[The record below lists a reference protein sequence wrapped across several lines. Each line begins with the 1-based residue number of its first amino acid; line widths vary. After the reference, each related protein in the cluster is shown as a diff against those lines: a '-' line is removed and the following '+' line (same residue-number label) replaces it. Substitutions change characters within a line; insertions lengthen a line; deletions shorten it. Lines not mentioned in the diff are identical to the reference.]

1 MRYQKVI
8 TYIVRRILY
17 AIPILIGVNL
27 LVFFLFFVVN
37 SPDQMARQIL
47 GEKNITQQDVDNWKK
62 QNGYHLPLWFNT
74 EASGISHFTETI
86 FYQKSV
92 KLFVFDFGT
101 SDANNIDITSQ
112 VAQRMWPSLAITVP
126 TLLIGLLVNI
136 TVSMIVAYYRAT
148 YVDFWGTIVAVIVM
162 SVSQLFYIIGGQWV
176 FGKIL
181 RLFPISGYDTGTDML
196 KFVVLPVVIGII
208 AGIGGGIRFY
218 RTIFLE
224 EVNRDYVRTARAK
237 GVSEAGVLFKHA
249 LKNAMIPILT
259 NVVLSIPFLIM
270 GGLVMEAFFA
280 IPGLGSFIIEAIQA
294 QDFAIVRSMVY
305 LVSVLYIIGLLLTD
319 ISYTLV
325 DPRIR
330 FE

>member
-1 MRYQKVI
+1 MI

-37 SPDQMARQIL
+37 SPDQMARKIL

-112 VAQRMWPSLAITVP
+112 VAQRMWPSLAITLP
-126 TLLIGLLVNI
+126 TLLVGLLVNI

-148 YVDFWGTIVAVIVM
+148 YVDFWGTIVAVIIM

>member
-1 MRYQKVI
+1 MI

-17 AIPILIGVNL
+17 AIPILVGVNL

-112 VAQRMWPSLAITVP
+112 VAQRMWPSLAITLP

>member
-1 MRYQKVI
+1 MI

-17 AIPILIGVNL
+17 AIPILVGVNL

-37 SPDQMARQIL
+37 SPDQMARKIL

-62 QNGYHLPLWFNT
+62 QNGYHLPLWFNR

-112 VAQRMWPSLAITVP
+112 VAQRMWPSLAITLP
-126 TLLIGLLVNI
+126 TLLVGLLVNI

-148 YVDFWGTIVAVIVM
+148 YVDFWGTIVAVIIM

>member
-1 MRYQKVI
+1 ML
-8 TYIVRRILY
+8 TYIIRRTLY

-27 LVFFLFFVVN
+27 IVFLLFFVVN
-37 SPDQMARQIL
+37 SPDQMARTIL
-47 GEKNITQQDVDNWKK
+47 GEKNITQADVDNWKK

-74 EASGISHFTETI
+74 EASGSDRFKETI
-86 FYQKSV
+86 FFQKSI
-92 KLFVFDFGT
+92 KLFFFDFGT
-101 SDANNIDITSQ
+101 SDTNNIDITSQ
-112 VAQRMWPSLAITVP
+112 ITQRMWASFAITLP
-126 TLLIGLLVNI
+126 AFLLGLFVNI

-148 YVDFWGTIVAVIVM
+148 YVDFWGTIVAVIIM
-162 SVSQLFYIIGGQWV
+162 SISALFYIIGGQWI

-181 RLFPISGYDTGTDML
+181 RLFPISGFDTGINML
-196 KFVVLPVVIGII
+196 KFVTLPVVIGVIS
-208 AGIGGGIRFY
+208 GIGGGVRFY

-237 GVSEAGVLFKHA
+237 GLSEAVILFKHA

-259 NVVLSIPFLIM
+259 NVVLAIPSLFV

-280 IPGLGSFIIEAIQA
+280 IPGLGSFTIEAIQA

-305 LVSVLYIIGLLLTD
+305 LGSVLFIVSLLLTD

-325 DPRIR
+325 DPRVR